1 MSSTTFHVGTS
12 GYSYKEWKGSFYPK
26 DLPAKEMLEYYS
38 EHFRAV
44 EINGTFYRMPT
55 AAAVSAW
62 ADQVPADFRF
72 IIKAPQRITHFQR
85 LRASDESTSQLLEVA
100 GVLKKRLGP
109 LLFQLP
115 GNFKKD
121 VPRLRE
127 YLSLLPAKQRVTFEF
142 RHESWFDQEVFDLLS
157 KHKIALCVAEAEDL
171 PKTPFVSTADW
182 GYFRLRM
189 AEYSDADLKRWI
201 KRAREQKLRDVFV
214 FFKHEDEGKG
224 PMFARRFL
232 ELAKQAR

>member
-1 MSSTTFHVGTS
+1 MSDTTFHVGTS

-26 DLPAKEMLEYYS
+26 DLPAKEMLKYYS
-38 EHFRAV
+38 ERFRAV

-62 ADQVPADFRF
+62 ADQVPADFQF

-85 LRASDESTSQLLEVA
+85 LRGADESTSQLLEVA

-121 VPRLRE
+121 ISRLRD
-127 YLSLLPAKQRVTFEF
+127 YLDLLPAKQRVTFEF

-157 KHKIALCVAEAEDL
+157 KHKIALCIAEAEDL
-171 PKTPFVSTADW
+171 PNTPFVSTADW
-182 GYFRLRM
+182 GYLRLRM
-189 AEYSDADLKRWI
+189 AEYSDADLK
-201 KRAREQKLRDVFV
+201 
-214 FFKHEDEGKG
+214 
-224 PMFARRFL
+224 
-232 ELAKQAR
+232 